1 MAPPQSKEVLKN
13 PGVWSVFLSRGPG
26 ITARLNVSEF
36 MHQDKRREELTRAD
50 PGNIKEFTRY
60 ARQNAKKVVKNYIS
74 EIKIFLKKQFPF
86 WAHAS
91 HKRILSPTPVYLI
104 ILYI

>member
-1 MAPPQSKEVLKN
+1 
-13 PGVWSVFLSRGPG
+13 
-26 ITARLNVSEF
+26 
-36 MHQDKRREELTRAD
+36 MHQDKRREDLTRSG
-50 PGNIKEFTRY
+50 PGNVKEFTRY
-60 ARQNAKKVVKNYIS
+60 ARQNAKKSTKKLKS